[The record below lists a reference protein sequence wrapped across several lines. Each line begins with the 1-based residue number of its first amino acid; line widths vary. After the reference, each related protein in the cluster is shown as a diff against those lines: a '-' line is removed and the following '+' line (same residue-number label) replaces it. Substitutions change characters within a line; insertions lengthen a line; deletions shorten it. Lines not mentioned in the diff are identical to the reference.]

1 MEEKNFEGKS
11 IIWRELEVLDMPL
24 ILIDGGYFVGR
35 FEKHWSRYSKKKNM
49 RYWWNKGKERHITK
63 DELMANLKRIL
74 SYDIGYLNMRIQEMM
89 FPRKVVVCYDGIYG
103 RRTRGSR
110 YPEYKMNRR
119 GDVKSDKHKGIDVR
133 KRIKQCGYDPH
144 NIQEYWSYEYDEL
157 MEADDI
163 IARICYDCP
172 TDDEIIVMTKDK
184 DLFQLMV
191 LPNVK
196 IHDFTKF
203 YTVDDFKEEFG
214 IEPHQYL
221 DFKALAGDSS
231 DNIPGVKGIGL
242 KTASKLLQKYGT
254 IEEIPYDIIS
264 EDKREEINLWKRIS
278 KIPYHIT

>member
-1 MEEKNFEGKS
+1 M
-11 IIWRELEVLDMPL
+11 
-24 ILIDGGYFVGR
+24 
-35 FEKHWSRYSKKKNM
+35 
-49 RYWWNKGKERHITK
+49 
-63 DELMANLKRIL
+63 
-74 SYDIGYLNMRIQEMM
+74 
-89 FPRKVVVCYDGIYG
+89 
-103 RRTRGSR
+103 
-110 YPEYKMNRR
+110 
-119 GDVKSDKHKGIDVR
+119 R
-133 KRIKQCGYDPH
+133 KRIKQCGFDPH

-163 IARICYDCP
+163 IARICFDCP

-191 LPNVK
+191 LPNIK

-221 DFKALAGDSS
+221 DLKALAGDSS

-254 IEEIPYDIIS
+254 IEEIPYDIIG